1 MKLLIYGSKGW
12 IGQQV
17 IEYLK
22 TLNDTNIEY
31 VEGKVRI
38 DDTNKVEDE
47 LQLIKPTN
55 VLCLVGRTHGEIDG
69 KVYPT
74 IDYLEQKGKLVENVR
89 DNLFCQVSLA
99 LLCQRYNVH
108 LTLAATGCI
117 FSYDSTHT
125 EEVGFTEEE
134 LPNYFDSS
142 YSVMKGFTDRLMHL
156 LPVCSA
162 RIRMPISSQPNSRNF
177 ITKIV
182 NYQKICSVPNSMTV
196 LDDMIPILIDLCK
209 RKFIGTINLTN
220 PGLISHNEVLEMYQK
235 QVDPQFTWQNF
246 SYEEQ
251 RAILA
256 AGRSNNLLDTTLLES
271 MYPDVPNIKESMKN
285 VLRKYSS
292 LIHTDLE

>member
-1 MKLLIYGSKGW
+1 
-12 IGQQV
+12 
-17 IEYLK
+17 
-22 TLNDTNIEY
+22 
-31 VEGKVRI
+31 
-38 DDTNKVEDE
+38 
-47 LQLIKPTN
+47 
-55 VLCLVGRTHGEIDG
+55 
-69 KVYPT
+69 
-74 IDYLEQKGKLVENVR
+74 
-89 DNLFCQVSLA
+89 
-99 LLCQRYNVH
+99 
-108 LTLAATGCI
+108 
-117 FSYDSTHT
+117 
-125 EEVGFTEEE
+125 
-134 LPNYFDSS
+134 
-142 YSVMKGFTDRLMHL
+142 MHL
-156 LPVCSA
+156 LPCCSA

-196 LDDMIPILIDLCK
+196 LDDMIPILVDLCK

-285 VLRKYSS
+285 VLNKYNSI
-292 LIHTDLE
+292 IHSDLE